1 MEGKES
7 VKRKQKTR
15 LYHLTPETKI
25 LFLLRYFTY
34 YLLITE
40 TELSRISFFTGMDA
54 LYFHR
59 PYTVTEVWT
68 ESNSI

>member
-1 MEGKES
+1 MEGKEP

-15 LYHLTPETKI
+15 HYCLTAETKI

-34 YLLITE
+34 YHLITE
-40 TELSRISFFTGMDA
+40 TELSDILFFTGMEA